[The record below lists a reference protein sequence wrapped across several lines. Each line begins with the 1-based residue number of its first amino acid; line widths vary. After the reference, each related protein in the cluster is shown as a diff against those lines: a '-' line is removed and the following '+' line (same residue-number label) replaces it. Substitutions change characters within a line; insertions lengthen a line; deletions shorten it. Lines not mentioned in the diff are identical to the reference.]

1 MIDQPFS
8 LFEPYADHIRIALF
22 TKEDAVASDAEAA
35 KQLCLKKAA
44 GLHQVHGNK
53 TVVVDEELNR
63 TDQADG
69 MLTKTSELV
78 LATRWADCQ
87 NFVMYAPEKHVAG
100 LLHVG
105 WRGLIAGAIPAFFE
119 VLRNNF
125 SIEPADTYVGAGPSL
140 CQQCAGFSNPSSE
153 LPDIDPCFFDENHV
167 DLRGAA
173 DHSFFSLGVLPEHFQ
188 RHPDCTRCHPE
199 HYWTYRGGHKEQVL
213 KGSTNM
219 LCCALL

>member
-8 LFEPYADHIRIALF
+8 LFEPFADRFRISLF
-22 TKEDAVASDAEAA
+22 TKEDAVTSDAKAA
-35 KQLCLKKAA
+35 NQMRLEKVA

-53 TVVVDEELNR
+53 TVVIDESHDR
-63 TDQADG
+63 TEQADG

-87 NFVMYAPEKHVAG
+87 NFVVYAPEKHVAG

-119 VLRNNF
+119 ALKCNF
-125 SIEPADTYVGAGPSL
+125 DIEPTDAYVGAGPSL
-140 CQQCAGFSNPSSE
+140 CQQCADFSNPDSE
-153 LPDIDPCFFDENHV
+153 LPGIDPCFFDGNNV

-173 DHSFFSLGVLPEHFQ
+173 DQSFFSLGVLPEHFQ

-199 HYWTYRGGHKEQVL
+199 HYWTCRGGHKEHVL

-219 LCCALL
+219 LCCVLL